1 MVELCTGERQ
11 ASWVT
16 ATGYFPASKS
26 AFNSQTYQN
35 LLNDPNPSALRKM
48 YQSAGQVNRD
58 VYDAQ
63 GWEKFVDPGFLGS
76 SAIRS
81 KIGNVIRNVTTNPK
95 DKISAYMDTVWG
107 EIDPNVK
114 Q

>member
-1 MVELCTGERQ
+1 
-11 ASWVT
+11 
-16 ATGYFPASKS
+16 
-26 AFNSQTYQN
+26 
-35 LLNDPNPSALRKM
+35 M